1 MNETIM
7 SLQQSSGI
15 IPYRF
20 YVARQDFEDMDLSLR
35 RKYHIIF
42 GSQTIS
48 LYPTAKPV
56 QISVLSN
63 ANAFLCRFQ
72 SEFDADESI
81 TWRR

>member
-48 LYPTAKPV
+48 LYPTAFHV
-56 QISVLSN
+56 CIIQSQYEIQNLSSTTHP
-63 ANAFLCRFQ
+63 Q
-72 SEFDADESI
+72 SLQ
-81 TWRR
+81 